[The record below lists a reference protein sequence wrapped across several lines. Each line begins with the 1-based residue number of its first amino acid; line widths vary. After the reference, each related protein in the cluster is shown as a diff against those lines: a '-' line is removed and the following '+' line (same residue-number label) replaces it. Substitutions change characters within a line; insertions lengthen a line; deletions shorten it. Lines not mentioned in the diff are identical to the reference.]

1 MGKRVPS
8 EESSNQRAENL
19 RANFALWSM
28 FSRFGLSG
36 ASDSVNNS
44 CRDLW
49 DHRPTRVSAVFPFFS
64 ALRSGE
70 SAHAGACFLRAR
82 QPASRL
88 PRLKDPRSARAFPLD
103 AARCRHGGFPPRDGG
118 RPGGL
123 REGPPGGR
131 LQHLRQVRRA
141 ARSPHPPRARPPA
154 LPPDGDAPTG
164 LERATESPCASRGA
178 SPRVASSGRR
188 ALTSLLDVV
197 FPNETPPR
205 RAATSAA
212 RRRSRA

>member
-1 MGKRVPS
+1 MRPLGSQTDSRVGSFSFFLFPSKRV
-8 EESSNQRAENL
+8 
-19 RANFALWSM
+19 
-28 FSRFGLSG
+28 SR
-36 ASDSVNNS
+36 
-44 CRDLW
+44 
-49 DHRPTRVSAVFPFFS
+49 TR
-64 ALRSGE
+64 G
-70 SAHAGACFLRAR
+70 CMFLRAR

-141 ARSPHPPRARPPA
+141 TRSPHPPRARPPA
-154 LPPDGDAPTG
+154 LPRDGDAPTG
-164 LERATESPCASRGA
+164 LERATESPRASRGA

-188 ALTSLLDVV
+188 ALTPLLDVV